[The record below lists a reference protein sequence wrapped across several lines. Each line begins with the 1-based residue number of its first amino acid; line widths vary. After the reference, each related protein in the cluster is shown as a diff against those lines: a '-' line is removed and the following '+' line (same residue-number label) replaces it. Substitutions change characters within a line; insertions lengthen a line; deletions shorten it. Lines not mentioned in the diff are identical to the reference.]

1 MTRKIG
7 IDIGSLSVRT
17 VLYGDGADITESPAV
32 YSSVGGTVA
41 GIGSAAVRMNSGVPG
56 AVTVLPFI
64 PAGDEL
70 PDPDA
75 AYTLFSG
82 ILHGYRIK
90 KADIW
95 LSLPADCGEETE
107 RLFVETAQQAGA
119 RDVFSVSAGYAA
131 ALGSGVRGAG
141 DSLTLHIGA
150 RCSSL
155 IAFSKGQ
162 KIASSVTEFAG
173 DAFDRA
179 IGSYLLK
186 KYRVTAT
193 PAELRRIKHEVGS
206 LNPSDDSMKAKVMRA
221 AFGLPK
227 EIKLTENEISAA
239 IEPVFDE
246 LADAV
251 IALIRTLPCE
261 PDRII
266 LTGGG
271 AEMTGI
277 APAMA
282 PLVGIPVTVAE
293 KPGLAVA
300 RGLISSMTSEE

>member
-17 VLYGDGADITESPAV
+17 VLQGDGQDIIESPAV
-32 YSSVGGTVA
+32 YSSDGDAVA
-41 GIGSAAVRMNSGVPG
+41 DIGNAALRVNSGVPG

-64 PAGDEL
+64 PEGDTL

-75 AYTLFSG
+75 AYELFSG
-82 ILHGYRIK
+82 ILRGYRTR

-95 LSLPADCGEETE
+95 LSIPADCGEETE

-119 RDVFSVSAGYAA
+119 RDVFTVSAGYAA
-131 ALGSGVRGAG
+131 AMGSGVRGAG

-162 KIASSVTEFAG
+162 QIAASVTEFAG
-173 DAFDRA
+173 NAFDRA

-186 KYRVTAT
+186 KYRVTAS
-193 PAELRRIKHEVGS
+193 PAELRRIKHEIGS
-206 LNPSDDSMKAKVMRA
+206 LNPSDGRMTAKVMRA
-221 AFGLPK
+221 AYGLPK
-227 EIKLTENEISAA
+227 ELPLTEDEISAA

-261 PDRII
+261 PDKII

-271 AEMTGI
+271 ADMKAI
-277 APAMA
+277 APALA
-282 PLVGIPVTVAE
+282 PLVGIPSVVADN
-293 KPGLAVA
+293 PAQAVI
-300 RGLISSMTSEE
+300 RGLVPVMEE

>member
-41 GIGSAAVRMNSGVPG
+41 DIGNAAVRMNSGVPG

-82 ILHGYRIK
+82 IK

-95 LSLPADCGEETE
+95 LSLPADCGEEAE
-107 RLFVETAQQAGA
+107 KLFVETAQQAGA

-227 EIKLTENEISAA
+227 DNPHRRRSGDDGDRSGDGAPCRNSGHRRGKARACCGKGTYLVNDIGRIRG
-239 IEPVFDE
+239 DE
-246 LADAV
+246 
-251 IALIRTLPCE
+251 
-261 PDRII
+261 
-266 LTGGG
+266 
-271 AEMTGI
+271 
-277 APAMA
+277 
-282 PLVGIPVTVAE
+282 
-293 KPGLAVA
+293 K
-300 RGLISSMTSEE
+300 